1 MGRPVFIIDRQRLRE
16 LREESG
22 MTQLAVAKELQ
33 GKLGIKH
40 PSSDATLISDY
51 QRIERTGRTSRQR
64 AEVFAEIFN
73 VPVAV
78 LQGEAPP
85 DSFDYVADL
94 ASLLRQR
101 LLDHPGPALIQAL
114 ERSSGTQELTDEAI
128 RNLAEDIGV
137 RVEAAQL
144 GRNPSELEE
153 LSVLTGLPQSEL
165 LRPASVLGHWLVIA
179 NGPGIHCTEFTLGAL
194 SLAMRLE
201 EILGNR
207 LEQNTSDASIRMFH
221 DEPWVRIE
229 VRLSTAR
236 NEVIR
241 IDFVRCAPMD
251 KGGLRWVKATWR
263 DRCFLE
269 SWLSEWAFS
278 AANFVTD
285 FGGQACPRGDVRRL
299 RLVVTEHSGGV
310 ARPTARM
317 ILDGGLDGMSD
328 KLLERFRQDNS
339 THALVMSWLAEDL
352 RRELT
357 PFLAEYPRECW
368 SVSGGNNVSIYL
380 DEGKVRR
387 GFGLNGHFGVKYRI
401 GLSEDLG
408 ECRLLAVPW
417 RSKNV
422 DHLKDKVEK
431 MIADLPGPSSAADMP
446 RRSFEPFSPES

>member
-1 MGRPVFIIDRQRLRE
+1 
-16 LREESG
+16 

-51 QRIERTGRTSRQR
+51 QRIERTGRTSRLR
-64 AEVFAEIFN
+64 AEVFAEIFK

-85 DSFDYVADL
+85 DSFDYLADL

-101 LLDHPGPALIQAL
+101 LLDHPGAALVQAL
-114 ERSSGTQELTDEAI
+114 KRSSGTQELTDEAI

-165 LRPASVLGHWLVIA
+165 LRPVSVLGHWLVIA
-179 NGPGIHCTEFTLGAL
+179 NGPGIHCTEFILGAL
-194 SLAMRLE
+194 SLARRLE

-207 LEQNTSDASIRMFH
+207 LEQNTSDATIRMFH

-236 NEVIR
+236 HEVIR
-241 IDFVRCAPMD
+241 IDCVRCDPMD

-263 DRCFLE
+263 DRSFLE
-269 SWLSEWAFS
+269 SWLPEWAFS

-285 FGGQACPRGDVRRL
+285 FGGHACPTGDVRRL

-310 ARPTARM
+310 SRPAARM

-328 KLLERFRQDNS
+328 KLLEGFRQKNS
-339 THALVMSWLAEDL
+339 THALVMSWLAADL
-352 RRELT
+352 RGGLT
-357 PFLAEYPRECW
+357 PFLAEFPRECW
-368 SVSGGNNVSIYL
+368 SVSGGGSVSIFL
-380 DEGKVRR
+380 DEAKAHRR
-387 GFGLNGHFGVKYRI
+387 IGLDGHFGIKYRI
-401 GLSEDLG
+401 GLSEDMGKGKLV
-408 ECRLLAVPW
+408 AVPW
-417 RSKNV
+417 RRRDV
-422 DHLKDKVEK
+422 DHLKGMVEK
-431 MIADLPGPSSAADMP
+431 MIADLPSPSSAADIP
-446 RRSFEPFSPES
+446 RRLFERFSPEN